1 MTLLRILK
9 LFDRYVQ
16 GRQGLSASDL
26 QLMSLMNQME
36 NLDYRATSHAIYA
49 VRKGIPVKMRHNLW
63 CGFSGANR
71 RASGILSRIERQQR
85 RWQERATSSKEED
98 SRDEN
103 KKKRMDGRNTA
114 RRLVNAFETYIA
126 ERTGVSM
133 RSTSLHSLIHITRH
147 LFSNTT

>member
-1 MTLLRILK
+1 
-9 LFDRYVQ
+9 
-16 GRQGLSASDL
+16 
-26 QLMSLMNQME
+26 MSLMNQME

-49 VRKGIPVKMRHNLW
+49 VRKGIPVKMRHNL
-63 CGFSGANR
+63 CVFLANR

-114 RRLVNAFETYIA
+114 QRLVNAFETYIA

-133 RSTSLHSLIHITRH
+133 RSTSLHSLTHITRN
-147 LFSNTT
+147 LFSNMTRYVHGQIR

>member
-1 MTLLRILK
+1 MRLVRI
-9 LFDRYVQ
+9 FNIYNRYVQ

-85 RWQERATSSKEED
+85 RWQERATTSSKEED

-114 RRLVNAFETYIA
+114 QRLVNAFETYIA

-133 RSTSLHSLIHITRH
+133 RSTLSHSLSYH
-147 LFSNTT
+147 